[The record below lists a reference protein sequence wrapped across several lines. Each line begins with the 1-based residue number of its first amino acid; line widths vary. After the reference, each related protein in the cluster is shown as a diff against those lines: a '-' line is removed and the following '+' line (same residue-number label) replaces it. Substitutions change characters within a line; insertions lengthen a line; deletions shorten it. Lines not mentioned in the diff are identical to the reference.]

1 MKATDIEWRIEQ
13 IACTILYRCFDNI
26 SIDKTPDWSLL
37 DLLVRYNDGTDFKF
51 GVIVKRAFDNLP
63 DSIDRLV
70 NMLNKVDY
78 TQSVNQI
85 PIVLL
90 VVDEP
95 TESAK
100 IAFLVGWRFGKPR
113 IYKNFEL
120 RNLNQKTADI
130 CLQIIKSM
138 DDVIRI
144 LSVDDLNVL
153 KKITF
158 SKKLSDNRVQQAE
171 ILYLRKL
178 SSTYRM
184 NQKEVVEEKERFERL
199 LKGTPEEEYPQDE
212 LDMLIFESVKKQF
225 KNAKVRSKLMLLS
238 TELDDLQFYR
248 DIHCV
253 HTNLLVS
260 PDLTNLPEIALS
272 MLDGLELF
280 SVGIDIFV
288 ENIFYQE
295 AFDGVSFEKDEP
307 LEGWLKK
314 VTEWNRLKGTMR
326 SITEYF
332 R

>member
-1 MKATDIEWRIEQ
+1 MKASDIEWRIEQ

-37 DLLVRYNDGTDFKF
+37 DLLVRSNDDTDLKF

-90 VVDEP
+90 AIDEP

-199 LKGTPEEEYPQDE
+199 LKGTPEEDYPQDE

-238 TELDDLQFYR
+238 TELDDLQSYR

-253 HTNLLVS
+253 HTNLQVS

-280 SVGIDIFV
+280 SVCIDIFV

>member
-1 MKATDIEWRIEQ
+1 MKASDIEWRIEQ

-26 SIDKTPDWSLL
+26 SIDKTPDWGLL
-37 DLLVRYNDGTDFKF
+37 DLLVRFNDGTDLKF
-51 GVIVKRAFDNLP
+51 GVIVKKAFDNLP
-63 DSIDRLV
+63 NSIDRLV

-78 TQSVNQI
+78 TQAVNQI

-90 VVDEP
+90 AVDEP

-158 SKKLSDNRVQQAE
+158 SKKLADNRVQQAE
-171 ILYLRKL
+171 VLYLRKL

-184 NQKEVVEEKERFERL
+184 SQKEVVEEKERFERL
-199 LKGTPEEEYPQDE
+199 LKGTPEEDYPQDE
-212 LDMLIFESVKKQF
+212 LDELILESVKKQF

-238 TELDDLQFYR
+238 TELDDLQSYR
-248 DIHCV
+248 DVHCV

-260 PDLTNLPEIALS
+260 PDLTSLPEIALS

-295 AFDGVSFEKDEP
+295 AFDGVSFEKEEP

>member
-37 DLLVRYNDGTDFKF
+37 DLLVRYNDDTDLKF

>member
-1 MKATDIEWRIEQ
+1 MKASDIEWRIEQ

-37 DLLVRYNDGTDFKF
+37 DLLVRYNDDTDLKF

-90 VVDEP
+90 AVDEP

-199 LKGTPEEEYPQDE
+199 LKGIPEEDYPQDE

-238 TELDDLQFYR
+238 TELDDLQAYR